1 MTRNLL
7 KVLLVVAAV
16 GSGFA
21 LGHLRVSPK
30 SSPARHVLYW
40 VDPMHPSYRS
50 DKPGIAPDC
59 GMELVPV
66 YADEPAKMLARQV
79 PRGALQISP
88 DAQQLYGIR
97 LARVEKTAGQH
108 TVRAFG
114 RVAADETRIYTVN
127 VAANGYIR
135 ETTNDAVGDYVT
147 KGQHLAVFYS
157 PDFLALIGGY
167 LSANERTPGG
177 ISSNVIA
184 AQNAASV
191 QARADRLRNLGM
203 SDEQID
209 EVARTGKIPE
219 YIYIASP
226 TNGFIL
232 TRNISPGQR
241 FDGRTDF
248 YSIAD
253 LSQVWIVAEVFGR
266 DARAFKPGGT
276 ARIALPDTGETFT
289 ARITNVVPEIDPGTR
304 ALKVR
309 LVAENPRFALR
320 PEMYVNV
327 DMPVSMEPALTV
339 PVDAL
344 LSSGLTSRVFVADG
358 NGFFEPREVQTGWT
372 SEDRVQILHGLRE
385 GEMVA
390 AAGTFLIDSESR
402 LQTPV
407 AHLQGA
413 ATQPDSGGKNRAD

>member
-1 MTRNLL
+1 
-7 KVLLVVAAV
+7 
-16 GSGFA
+16 
-21 LGHLRVSPK
+21 
-30 SSPARHVLYW
+30 
-40 VDPMHPSYRS
+40 MHPSYRS

-66 YADEPAKMLARQV
+66 YADEAAGSTAGSWQA
-79 PRGALQISP
+79 PRGAIRVSP
-88 DAQQLYGIR
+88 AAQQLYGIR
-97 LARVEKTAGQH
+97 LASVEKAGGEH

-114 RVAADETRIYTVN
+114 RVSADETRIYTVN
-127 VAANGYIR
+127 VDANGYIR
-135 ETTNDAVGDYVT
+135 ETSHDAVGTYVK
-147 KGQHLAVFYS
+147 KGQRLAVFYS

-177 ISSNVIA
+177 VSSNVIA
-184 AQNAASV
+184 AQNSASV

-209 EVARTGKIPE
+209 EVAHTGKIPE
-219 YIYIASP
+219 YIYVIAP
-226 TNGFIL
+226 TDGFIL

-248 YSIAD
+248 YTVAD

-266 DARAFKPGGT
+266 DASAFKPGAT
-276 ARIALPDTGETFT
+276 ARVSLPDTGQTFT
-289 ARITNVVPEIDPGTR
+289 ARVSDVVPEVDPGTR

-309 LVAENPRFALR
+309 LIAGNPRFALR

-327 DMPVSMEPALTV
+327 EMPLSMEPALTV

-344 LSSGLTSRVFVADG
+344 LNSGLTSRVFVANGD
-358 NGFFEPREVQTGWT
+358 GFFEPREVQTGWT
-372 SEDRVQILHGLRE
+372 SGDRVQILRGLRE
-385 GEMVA
+385 GEKVA
-390 AAGTFLIDSESR
+390 ASGTFLIDSESR

-407 AHLQGA
+407 AQLHA
-413 ATQPDSGGKNRAD
+413 RSGEKNRAD